1 MSVLLKKP
9 LFEGVSQKELV
20 EQLEA
25 RKKSEA
31 KLPSWF
37 SKQGI
42 FYPNKL
48 NIEQTSSEK
57 TAAYKT
63 RIVDGKS
70 LLDLT
75 GGFGVDSFYFS
86 KKFEA
91 VTHCELN
98 DQLSKITAHNFKQLG
113 VTNCDFVVGN
123 GIEFLKK
130 VETTYDWIYVDPSR
144 RHDVKGKVF
153 RLADCTPNI
162 PENLELLFEHTDRVL
177 LKASPLLDLTLA
189 LKELHYVSE
198 IHVVAVQNEV
208 KELLFILQK
217 DVEQPVIVK
226 TSNLGKE
233 SEQQFSFVWDEEKEV
248 IVEYGLAG
256 RYLYEPNAAILK
268 AGGFMSVSAQ
278 FGLIKVAPHSHLYTA
293 KNQIDFPGRVFEIV
307 SIHPYSKKTMKT
319 VVGSKANVTTRNFP
333 ETVAHLRKKHRIFEG
348 GDTYLFFSSDS
359 EGNRLVL
366 HCQKV

>member
-25 RKKSEA
+25 KKKSEA

-86 KKFEA
+86 KKIEA
-91 VTHCELN
+91 VTHCELD
-98 DQLSKITAHNFKQLG
+98 DQLSKIAAHNFKQLG
-113 VTNCDFVVGN
+113 VTNCGFVVGN

-162 PENLELLFEHTDRVL
+162 PENLDLLLEHADRVL

-189 LKELHYVSE
+189 LKELRYVSE

-233 SEQQFSFVWDEEKEV
+233 SEQQFSFVWDEEKEE
-248 IVEYGLAG
+248 IAEYGLAG

-278 FGLIKVAPHSHLYTA
+278 FDLSKVAPHSHLYTA

-333 ETVAHLRKKHRIFEG
+333 ETVAQLRKKHRIFEG
-348 GDTYLFFSSDS
+348 GDTYLFFTSDN